1 MSISDVLARMTEI
14 QSRFGVS
21 TRTFNLA
28 PTAGDFAEIAG
39 IDDLPALAAA
49 VGGLGTAEFGT
60 GITGVNIG
68 ALADA
73 LAVQRSEL
81 GLSTDLPELLGSPLD
96 VSDLTSKFGVR
107 SDPFTGESRMHRG
120 IDYSAPT
127 GTPIRAAAPGVVT
140 WAGEQGSY
148 GELVI
153 VDHGNG
159 VETRYAHQAWV
170 DVAVGDVVNA
180 GDVLGAVGSTGRS
193 TGPHLHFELRVGGE
207 AIDPQPW
214 MTGAESALLGASS
227 SRQVAP

>member
-1 MSISDVLARMTEI
+1 VSIPDVLARMTEI
-14 QSRFGVS
+14 QARFGVT
-21 TRTFNLA
+21 TRTFNPA

-49 VGGLGTAEFGT
+49 VGGLGTNGT
-60 GITGVNIG
+60 GGVGSG
-68 ALADA
+68 ASIASLIDA

-81 GLSTDLPELLGSPLD
+81 GLSTDMASLLGSPLD
-96 VSDLTSKFGVR
+96 EADLTSRFGVR

-170 DVAVGDVVNA
+170 DVAVGDTVNA
-180 GDVLGAVGSTGRS
+180 GDVIGAVGSTGRS

-227 SRQVAP
+227 ARQVLP

>member
-1 MSISDVLARMTEI
+1 VSIPDVLARMTEI
-14 QSRFGVS
+14 QARFGVT
-21 TRTFNLA
+21 TRTFNPA

-49 VGGLGTAEFGT
+49 VGGLGTNGT
-60 GITGVNIG
+60 GGVGSG
-68 ALADA
+68 ASIASLIDA

-81 GLSTDLPELLGSPLD
+81 GLSTDMASLLGSPLD
-96 VSDLTSKFGVR
+96 EADLTSRFGVR

-153 VDHGNG
+153 VDHGN
-159 VETRYAHQAWV
+159 
-170 DVAVGDVVNA
+170 DVI
-180 GDVLGAVGSTGRS
+180 GAVGSTGRS

-227 SRQVAP
+227 ARQVLP